1 MPCLELSMPKTDADT
16 KAKLSEALTKV
27 FDDSNKFPAE
37 IFGIRYHEYDAG
49 QSSNGGTV
57 WDGRS
62 GRPYLHMLLYI
73 PRIDRPT
80 KQMLVEKFS
89 QAFVEVI
96 GKADW
101 LPVIHICEHPYDN
114 VGVEG
119 KLLSDLYDAC
129 AKSKFY
135 YDVGDAE

>member
-1 MPCLELSMPKTDADT
+1 MPCLEISMPRVDAET
-16 KAKLSEALTKV
+16 KEKLSDALTKV
-27 FDDSNKFPAE
+27 FDESTKFGAE
-37 IFGIRYHEYDAG
+37 IFGIRYHEYDIG
-49 QSSNGGTV
+49 QSASGGTV

-73 PRIDRPT
+73 PRIDRAT

-89 QAFVEVI
+89 QAFVQVI
-96 GKADW
+96 GKENW
-101 LPVIHICEHPYDN
+101 VPVIHICEHPYDN

-119 KLLSDLYDAC
+119 KLLSDQYDAC

-135 YDVGDAE
+135 YDVGDEG

>member
-1 MPCLELSMPKTDADT
+1 MPCLEISMPRVDVAT
-16 KAKLSEALTKV
+16 KEQFSDALTNV
-27 FDDSNKFPAE
+27 FTDSTKFGAE
-37 IFGIRYHEYDAG
+37 IFGIRYHEYDAE
-49 QSSNGGTV
+49 QASSGGNV

-73 PRIDRPT
+73 PRIDRAT
-80 KQMLVEKFS
+80 KQMLDERFS

-96 GKADW
+96 DKENW

-119 KLLSDLYDAC
+119 KLLFDQYDAC

-135 YDVGDAE
+135 YDVED

>member
-1 MPCLELSMPKTDADT
+1 MPCLEISMPKVDTETKEKLSDGLT
-16 KAKLSEALTKV
+16 KAFAETTK
-27 FDDSNKFPAE
+27 FGAE

-49 QSSNGGTV
+49 QSASGGTV

-73 PRIDRPT
+73 PRINRAT

-89 QAFVEVI
+89 SSFVEVI
-96 GKADW
+96 GKENW

-114 VGVEG
+114 VGVDG
-119 KLLSDLYDAC
+119 KLLSDQYDAC

-135 YDVGDAE
+135 YDVEE

>member
-1 MPCLELSMPKTDADT
+1 MPCLEISMPKADAETKEKLTDT
-16 KAKLSEALTKV
+16 LTKV
-27 FDDSNKFPAE
+27 FAESTKLGAE
-37 IFGIRYHEYDAG
+37 IFGIRYHEYEAG
-49 QSSNGGTV
+49 QAASGGTV
-57 WDGRS
+57 WDGQS

-73 PRIDRPT
+73 PRIDLTT
-80 KQMLVEKFS
+80 KQMLVEKMS
-89 QAFVEVI
+89 SAFATVV
-96 GKADW
+96 GKENW

-119 KLLSDLYDAC
+119 KLLSDQYDAC